1 MNGRFPTC
9 ELCLLVLAL
18 SCGGRVSGPAAVGP
32 ASVHPRD
39 KALRVATSP
48 DGRSWTASPEVLARG
63 GSSPCLAEVEG
74 RPVVFFVQDGESLR
88 SVELDGSSPRAVEI
102 EGAAPGLSVDPHL
115 VAVPGGYR
123 LYYLHAAGGDPGAGA
138 VNEIH
143 SARSSDGVSWQR
155 EPGVRWRG
163 RAVDPDVV
171 ALPEGGWR
179 MFLTSGAREVLS
191 ARSADGL
198 AWQDEP
204 GVRLVGGGVT
214 STVQVAD
221 GWWMFLHRPTDWPP
235 RVYRASSSD
244 GTSFALGPS
253 VLEGAESPSVARVD
267 GTWRMAFSSP
277 PAPPG
282 SGRP

>member
-18 SCGGRVSGPAAVGP
+18 SCGGRVEPAAVGP

-39 KALRVATSP
+39 KVLRAATSA
-48 DGRSWTASPEVLARG
+48 DGNSWTAEPQVLARG
-63 GSSPCLAEVEG
+63 GSSPCLALVEG

-88 SVELDGSSPRAVEI
+88 SVGLDGSSARAVEV
-102 EGAAPGLSVDPHL
+102 EGAEPGLSVDPHV
-115 VAVPGGYR
+115 VAVEGGYR
-123 LYYLHAAGGDPGAGA
+123 LYYLHAAGGDPGAGS

-143 SARSSDGVSWQR
+143 SARSADGLSWQR

-171 ALPEGGWR
+171 ALPHGGWR
-179 MFLTSGAREVLS
+179 MFLTSGAREVVS
-191 ARSADGL
+191 ARSDDGL

-204 GVRLVGGGVT
+204 GVRLSGGGVT
-214 STVQVAD
+214 STVKVAD

-235 RVYRASSSD
+235 RVYRAVSSD
-244 GTSFALGPS
+244 GLAFAAGPA
-253 VLEGAESPSVARVD
+253 VLEGAESPSVARVG